1 MNVLVRFNSN
11 SEDDKTNGVLNF
23 DMVSRKYGMGDGE
36 RGNPHPVKVKGAQQL
51 GWHEIKTAAAAQQQ
65 LICSFFLYTEK

>member
-1 MNVLVRFNSN
+1 
-11 SEDDKTNGVLNF
+11 
-23 DMVSRKYGMGDGE
+23 MVSRKYGMGDCE

-65 LICSFFLYTEK
+65 LIFSFFLYTEK